1 MTYERAVELAQRCA
15 NRTGSSTL
23 VYLATHNLSRPEEVR
38 YGYDFTLPTWGKRI
52 GDRIYPNG
60 FDESSQEDFEEANRN
75 AVLNNHRAV
84 NDCADWADIDAALEE
99 PLNEA
104 CERLNDCDDDR
115 IEQSRAGQLQ
125 GVCKDCGNGSLNN
138 LLSPAFGYNGD
149 DDFAGG
155 DTLVCLQCGST
166 HLDLL

>member
-75 AVLNNHRAV
+75 AVLNNHRA
-84 NDCADWADIDAALEE
+84 AMAWADIDAALEE

>member
-1 MTYERAVELAQRCA
+1 MAYADDYE
-15 NRTGSSTL
+15 
-23 VYLATHNLSRPEEVR
+23 
-38 YGYDFTLPTWGKRI
+38 
-52 GDRIYPNG
+52 
-60 FDESSQEDFEEANRN
+60 
-75 AVLNNHRAV
+75 
-84 NDCADWADIDAALEE
+84 
-99 PLNEA
+99 
-104 CERLNDCDDDR
+104 DDR
-115 IEQSRAGQLQ
+115 GERTVAGEVIQ

>member
-1 MTYERAVELAQRCA
+1 MRLQSVTGVPFTAPCKGCGKRKVFG
-15 NRTGSSTL
+15 GSSTPL
-23 VYLATHNLSRPEEVR
+23 P
-38 YGYDFTLPTWGKRI
+38 FTVLHR
-52 GDRIYPNG
+52 NG
-60 FDESSQEDFEEANRN
+60 FADLDGKAYEDYYCGECVEATVEGPKLTDEAY
-75 AVLNNHRAV
+75 AAM
-84 NDCADWADIDAALEE
+84 AWADIDAALEE